1 MMVSGYVMKKVQN
14 QNAGLLQIQ
23 FHKRKLVLDF
33 DIFPSLTIAIGEN
46 KLVEKKDIALEDIQR
61 VSIKD
66 VKQAREIRRR
76 DKKEKPR
83 PVSSMGKF
91 FTKMRDTIKPT
102 EFDIYEHAFEI

>member
-1 MMVSGYVMKKVQN
+1 MLYSRMMVSGYVMKKVQN

-46 KLVEKKDIALEDIQR
+46 KLVEKKDIALGDIQR

-76 DKKEKPR
+76 NKMDRPKPIGSMKKLL
-83 PVSSMGKF
+83 
-91 FTKMRDTIKPT
+91 T
-102 EFDIYEHAFEI
+102 